1 LLELAI
7 LRNDRAEARRLGDS
21 ALAAVRESWEPE
33 TTSKN
38 LTYIAEAR
46 GERGEDVGWL
56 DEIIGDL
63 REKAGLARAR

>member
-1 LLELAI
+1 
-7 LRNDRAEARRLGDS
+7 
-21 ALAAVRESWEPE
+21 
-33 TTSKN
+33 

-63 REKAGLARAR
+63 REKAGLSRAR